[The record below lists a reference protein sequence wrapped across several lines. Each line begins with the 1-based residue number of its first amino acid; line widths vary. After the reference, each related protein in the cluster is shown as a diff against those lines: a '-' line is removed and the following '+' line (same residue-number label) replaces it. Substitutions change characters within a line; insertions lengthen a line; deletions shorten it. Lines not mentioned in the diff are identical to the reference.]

1 MKQDISNFD
10 SDPFPCD
17 TALFTAKYGPN
28 SAKSNRIFPRKGR
41 GERALILTYLDSLM
55 VGVFRRYNLFFS
67 ISSRGNEVQSWTK
80 SAVLFGQSFFHK
92 NSDPSKKIL
101 NNVFVCQS
109 ITPGENCRKLDH
121 IWGSKCPKTSQKEH
135 FMGAES
141 VRKTLKFFD
150 LTTKNSILM
159 KLITIMYPR
168 KTVNQ
173 NLLEPKIQF
182 IGLIFQE
189 YLDYIKNCHVCN
201 ALPCFASLVIFL
213 DKLHHNW
220 GSIL

>member
-1 MKQDISNFD
+1 
-10 SDPFPCD
+10 
-17 TALFTAKYGPN
+17 
-28 SAKSNRIFPRKGR
+28 
-41 GERALILTYLDSLM
+41 M

-67 ISSRGNEVQSWTK
+67 ISSRGNEGSKLDQKCSPFW
-80 SAVLFGQSFFHK
+80 SVLFPQKLKSF
-92 NSDPSKKIL
+92 KKIL

-135 FMGAES
+135 FMDAES